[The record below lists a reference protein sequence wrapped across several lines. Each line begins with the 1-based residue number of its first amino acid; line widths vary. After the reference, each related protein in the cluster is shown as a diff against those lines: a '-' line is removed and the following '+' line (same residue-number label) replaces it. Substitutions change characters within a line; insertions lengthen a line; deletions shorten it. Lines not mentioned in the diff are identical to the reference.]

1 VVVVGS
7 VEDGKA
13 VLVAGVTRDLTPRLS
28 AGTLLGQVAALMG
41 GKGGGRPDMAQ
52 GGGPDAAKLPE
63 AIARVPEF
71 VAALAQSKE

>member
-7 VEDGKA
+7 IEDDKA
-13 VLVAGVTRDLTPRLS
+13 VLVAGVTRDLTQRLS

-71 VAALAQSKE
+71 VAALAQAKE

>member
-1 VVVVGS
+1 
-7 VEDGKA
+7 
-13 VLVAGVTRDLTPRLS
+13 VAGITRDLTARLS

-52 GGGPDAAKLPE
+52 GGGPDAVKLPE

-71 VAALAQSKE
+71 VAALAQTRE